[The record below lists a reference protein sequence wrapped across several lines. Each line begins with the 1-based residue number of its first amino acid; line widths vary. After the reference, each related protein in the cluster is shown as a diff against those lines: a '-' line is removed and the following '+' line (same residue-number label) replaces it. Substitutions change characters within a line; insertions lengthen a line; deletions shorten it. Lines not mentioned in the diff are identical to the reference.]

1 MQLEVGV
8 DLGCV
13 LLGVA
18 TAGERHPRAIKLA
31 VVGRDARVGPI
42 GILYRIN
49 DGVGAHGLAEDSAD
63 GLRRIVSAREIAAH
77 THVDGRGLRGLEV
90 DV

>member
-31 VVGRDARVGPI
+31 VVGRDTRVGPI

-49 DGVGAHGLAEDSAD
+49 DRIGTHSLAEDGTD
-63 GLRRIVSAREIAAH
+63 GLGRIMTAREIAAH
-77 THVDGRGLRGLEV
+77 AHVDSSGLGSLEV